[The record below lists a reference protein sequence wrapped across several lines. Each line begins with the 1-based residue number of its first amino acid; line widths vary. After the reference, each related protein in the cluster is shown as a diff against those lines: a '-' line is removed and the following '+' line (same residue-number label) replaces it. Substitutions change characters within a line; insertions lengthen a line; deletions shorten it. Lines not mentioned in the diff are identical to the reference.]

1 VATMCE
7 CMTGEK
13 KDTEGRD
20 LVWGGEIHTQQKYLQ
35 RTSEIVNQQYG
46 NEKIKNGIKSI

>member
-1 VATMCE
+1 
-7 CMTGEK
+7 MTGEK

-20 LVWGGEIHTQQKYLQ
+20 LVRGGEIHTQQKYLQ